1 MRSCGGTHDQ
11 PPPGQ
16 QPPPKTPVMADVA
29 RLAGVSRQ
37 TVSRVIN
44 GQANIRPD
52 TRARVEEAI
61 RWLGYRPN
69 TAARALG
76 PTSIRR
82 TIEQAAR
89 AANYFVSSV
98 NLESVTRGHLA
109 DAVEHL
115 LGQSARASS

>member
-1 MRSCGGTHDQ
+1 MTN

-29 RLAGVSRQ
+29 RLAGVSHQ

-76 PTSIRR
+76 PH
-82 TIEQAAR
+82 QHPPNHR
-89 AANYFVSSV
+89 AGRP
-98 NLESVTRGHLA
+98 RG
-109 DAVEHL
+109 EL
-115 LGQSARASS
+115 LRQLSQPRVGDPRASCRRSRAPSRPVG